1 MTKQLCAFV
10 LILVLGYPVA
20 AQQILQESQRARVV
34 DELLKERLDSL
45 LPVLMDRTGIDMWVL
60 ISREYNEDPV
70 LRTMLPATWLN
81 ARRRTMLLFY
91 RDADSGQMDKLAV
104 ARYNIGESIQ
114 SAWDKEQEPDQ
125 WKRLMELIRER
136 DPKRIGLNFS
146 ADHNIADGLDKTDY
160 ELFMEYL
167 PGKYKGRVT
176 SAEALAVGWVE
187 TRTPREMALMSHLVE
202 ITHNIISEAFSTE
215 VITPG
220 VTTTTEVEW
229 WMRQKVTDLGLETW
243 FHPTVDIQ
251 RSAEKLEGHL
261 YSFSDRPEDSVI
273 LPGDLLHC
281 DFGITYLRLNTDCQ
295 QLAYVLKPGE
305 TRAPEFLREAL
316 KKGNQVQDFLTS
328 NMKEGL
334 TGNAILSNSLTQAR
348 SAGLRPAIYTH
359 PLGSYGHSAG
369 TTIGMWDA
377 QEGVKSADGETYT
390 LRPNTVYAIELN
402 TTVRLDAWN
411 RDIRV
416 MLEEAGFFGPEG
428 FRYVNGRQTE
438 LRLIPR

>member
-1 MTKQLCAFV
+1 MKQLLTFLLLLTLA
-10 LILVLGYPVA
+10 YPVA
-20 AQQILQESQRARVV
+20 AQQILPESQRARVV

-91 RDADSGQMDKLAV
+91 RDAASGRMDKLAV

-114 SAWDKEQEPDQ
+114 SAWDKEKEPDQ
-125 WKRLMELIRER
+125 WKRLMDLIRER
-136 DPKRIGLNFS
+136 DPKRIGINFS
-146 ADHNIADGLDKTDY
+146 SDHNIADGLDKTDY
-160 ELFMEYL
+160 ALFMEYL
-167 PGKYKGRVT
+167 PGQYKDRVV
-176 SAEALAVGWVE
+176 SAEELAVAWIE
-187 TRTPREMALMSHLVE
+187 TRTSREMVLMSHLVG
-202 ITHNIISEAFSTE
+202 ITHNIIAEAFSTA

-229 WMRQKVTDLGLETW
+229 WMRQKVTDLGLQTW

-261 YSFSDRPEDSVI
+261 YSFSDRPENSVI

-305 TRAPEFLREAL
+305 TEAPEFLREAL
-316 KKGNQVQDFLTS
+316 QKGNRVQDFLTA

-334 TGNAILSNSLTQAR
+334 TGNEILANSLSAAR

-377 QEGVKSADGETYT
+377 QEGVMRDDGETYT
-390 LRPNTVYAIELN
+390 LHPNTVYAIELN
-402 TTVRLDAWN
+402 TTVKIQAWQ

-416 MLEEAGFFGPEG
+416 MLEEAGYFGPEG

-438 LRLIPR
+438 LHLIPR

>member
-1 MTKQLCAFV
+1 MKQLLTLF
-10 LILVLGYPVA
+10 LVISLGFGA
-20 AQQILQESQRARVV
+20 SAQQILPESQRARVV
-34 DELLKERLDSL
+34 DELLRERLDSL
-45 LPVLMDRTGIDMWVL
+45 LPVLMDRTGIDMWIL

-70 LRTMLPATWLN
+70 LRTLLPATWLN

-91 RDADSGQMDKLAV
+91 RDATSGRMDKLAV

-114 SAWDKEQEPDQ
+114 SSWDKEKEPNQ
-125 WKRLMELIRER
+125 WKRLMDLIQER
-136 DPKRIGLNFS
+136 DPSRIGLNFS

-160 ELFMEYL
+160 ELFMQYL
-167 PGKYKGRVT
+167 PGKYKSRVT
-176 SAEALAVGWVE
+176 SAEELAVGWIE
-187 TRTPREMALMSHLVE
+187 TRTPREMVLMSHLVE
-202 ITHNIISEAFSTE
+202 ITHNVIAEAFSTA

-229 WMRQKVTDLGLETW
+229 WMRQKVTDLGLDTW

-261 YSFSDRPEDSVI
+261 YSFSDRPENSVI

-305 TRAPEFLREAL
+305 TEAPGFLRDAL
-316 KKGNQVQDFLTS
+316 RKGNQVQDVLTS
-328 NMKEGL
+328 SMKEGL
-334 TGNAILSNSLTQAR
+334 TGNEILANSLSEAR
-348 SAGLRPAIYTH
+348 SAGLKPSIYTH
-359 PLGSYGHSAG
+359 PLGTYGHSAG

-377 QEGVKSADGETYT
+377 QEGVMRADGETYT
-390 LRPNTVYAIELN
+390 LRPATVYAIELN
-402 TTVRLDAWN
+402 TTVTLPEWN

-416 MLEEAGFFGPEG
+416 MLEEAGYFGPEG
-428 FRYVNGRQTE
+428 FRYVNGRQTQ